1 MPLTSK
7 THSLVYMRNESTSN
21 MTTLF
26 ACAYGVTSLFPSK
39 FQFQEHVA
47 FQLVTVI
54 FWPSAGSSSLFS
66 KVQDKYWRMVVQSTQ
81 WKDSFGKNC
90 WILAKCGSPPLG
102 LKKIADPPGD
112 SFAYYYR
119 PPWPK
124 ARGGSGIC
132 KLMQPLPEAEG
143 HANLWLVYHKFSR
156 KYAKFALKNTG

>member
-39 FQFQEHVA
+39 FQFQFQEHVA
-47 FQLVTVI
+47 FQLVTII

-90 WILAKCGSPPLG
+90 LLLAKYGSPPPLV
-102 LKKIADPPGD
+102 LKKLQTPLETHLLTTID
-112 SFAYYYR
+112 

-143 HANLWLVYHKFSR
+143 HANLCIRYIIFSP
-156 KYAKFALKNTG
+156 